1 MGQELKSLRKEVLGI
16 RQDQFAS
23 VLGLHPT
30 TVSDWERS
38 KKENAVP
45 RYAIV
50 IANLM
55 AKDAELCRQLV
66 REAREEKPKEGETS
80 DEEAAF

>member
-1 MGQELKSLRKEVLGI
+1 MKSLRKDVLGI

-38 KKENAVP
+38 KKGKAVP

-50 IANLM
+50 IASLM

-66 REAREEKPKEGETS
+66 KEAREEKPKEDETS